1 MDYNE
6 VIFRLQPYT
15 VEYADILAALLDELP
30 FESFVYEEPFVKAYM
45 PSSRFDLDLLCAKIA
60 SFEAIIQFAVSY
72 EFSKTESR
80 NWNEEWEKNFPPITV
95 AGRCTVKAGFHK
107 DLPLT
112 QYNIVIDPKMA
123 FGTGH
128 HQTTSLMIEGI
139 LDTDMASKSVLD
151 MGCGT
156 GILAILSVMR
166 GAAHPVTA
174 IDIDPDATSSA
185 NENSLVNGVGD
196 AVFVITGDETFIEKD
211 KYDIILANI
220 NRNIILSHMES
231 YSAGLR
237 SAGTLLLSGF
247 YTQDRDTICTR
258 AAEFGL
264 QLLCTQEKENWAML
278 KLVKS

>member
-1 MDYNE
+1 MDYHE
-6 VIFRLQPYT
+6 VIFSLHPCND
-15 VEYADILAALLDELP
+15 EYADILAAFLDELP
-30 FESFVYEEPFVKAYM
+30 FESFVYEDPYVKAYM
-45 PSSRFDLDLLCAKIA
+45 PSLRFDLDELSSKVD
-60 SFEAIIQFAVSY
+60 SFKSLIPFSLKFQVSR
-72 EFSKTESR
+72 TESR

-128 HQTTSLMIEGI
+128 HQTTSLMIEAV
-139 LDTDMASKSVLD
+139 LDTDMAGKSVMD

-156 GILAILSVMR
+156 GILAILSVLR

-174 IDIDPDATSSA
+174 IDNDPDATSSA
-185 NENSLVNGVGD
+185 TENSLVNGVGD
-196 AVFVITGDETFIEKD
+196 SVFVITGDETFIEKD

-220 NRNIILSHMES
+220 NRNIILSHLES
-231 YSAGLR
+231 YSAGLK

-247 YTQDRDTICTR
+247 YTQEKGAKSTK

-264 QLLCTQEKENWAML
+264 QLLCAK
-278 KLVKS
+278 

>member
-1 MDYNE
+1 MDYHE
-6 VIFRLQPYT
+6 VIFSLQPCND
-15 VEYADILAALLDELP
+15 EYADILAAFLDELP
-30 FESFVYEEPFVKAYM
+30 FESFVYEEPYVKAYM
-45 PSSRFDLDLLCAKIA
+45 PSSRFDLDELSSKVS
-60 SFEAIIQFAVSY
+60 SFEAILPFALNYQVSR
-72 EFSKTESR
+72 TESR

-107 DLPLT
+107 DLPPT

-128 HQTTSLMIEGI
+128 HQTTSLMIEAV
-139 LDTDMASKSVLD
+139 LDTDMAGKSVMD

-156 GILAILSVMR
+156 GILAILSVLK

-174 IDIDPDATSSA
+174 IDNDPDATSSA
-185 NENSLVNGVGD
+185 IENSLVNGVGD
-196 AVFVITGDETFIEKD
+196 AVLVITGDETFIETD

-247 YTQDRDTICTR
+247 YTQDKDTICTK

-264 QLLCTQEKENWAML
+264 QLLCVQEKENWAML